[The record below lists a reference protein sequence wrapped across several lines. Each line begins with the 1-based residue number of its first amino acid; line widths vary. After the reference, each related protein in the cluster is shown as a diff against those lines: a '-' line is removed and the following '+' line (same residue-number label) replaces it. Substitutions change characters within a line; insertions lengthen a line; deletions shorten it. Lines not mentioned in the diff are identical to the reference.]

1 MREAIKNARRK
12 IERLADFARGASAAI
27 GNDICRHGGAVFA
40 ITPVNFL
47 NHTFATITAWKI
59 EINIGPAFAAL
70 VKKAFENQIVVDR
83 IDRRDPKAIT
93 NRAVG
98 GAAASLH
105 HNVVLATEIHDVP
118 DDQKISRKPEFG
130 DERKLFFEF
139 LRHRAADRSITLL
152 RAKPRD
158 RTQE

>member
-1 MREAIKNARRK
+1 
-12 IERLADFARGASAAI
+12 
-27 GNDICRHGGAVFA
+27 HGRAVFA
-40 ITPVNFL
+40 VTPINFL
-47 NHTFATITAWKI
+47 DHGFAAVATWKI
-59 EINIGPAFAAL
+59 EIYIRPAFP
-70 VKKAFENQIVVDR
+70 AFVQEPLEHQIVAHR
-83 IDRRDPKAIT
+83 IDRRDAKAIT

-105 HNVVLATEIHDVP
+105 HDVVLATEIDDVP
-118 DDQKISRKPEFG
+118 DNQKISRKPEFD

-139 LRHRAADRSITLL
+139 LFHRAADRSITLL